1 MRGALHVL
9 GTLVLIPYV
18 ALASAFALLG
28 QAIARKSLVGFLDA
42 LLSQALWLMP
52 WGLLGIIA
60 VIVIVAGLGLSAR
73 LRWLG
78 GVCLCLIAASCIGV
92 LIVLTTSPNGLSELL
107 FLLPCIVVMIY
118 GAWLGVVEWRARR

>member
-1 MRGALHVL
+1 MRGALHVM

-18 ALASAFALLG
+18 AFAAAFAMLG
-28 QAIARKSLVGFLDA
+28 QAIARKSLFGFLDA

-60 VIVIVAGLGLSAR
+60 AIVLVAGFGLSAR

-78 GVCLCLIAASCIGV
+78 GVCLCLIAASCIAV
-92 LIVLTTSPNGLSELL
+92 LVVVSTSPTVLSEML
-107 FLLPCIVVMIY
+107 FLSPCIGVMIF
-118 GAWLGVVEWRARR
+118 GAWLAVVEWRARR